1 MILPVFVLPVFVLP
15 VFACIFCLQT
25 FYLHLPVLAD
35 MPAFVYQPRTLVDS
49 TASLLAWLRR
59 ARIGRS
65 TKPIINAGII
75 NNSK

>member
-15 VFACIFCLQT
+15 VFVCIFCLQT
-25 FYLHLPVLAD
+25 YFTCRHILPAI
-35 MPAFVYQPRTLVDS
+35 VYQPRTLVDS

-59 ARIGRS
+59 ARIGRN

-75 NNSK
+75 NSSK